1 MTITLS
7 DIEKNY
13 DRPLF
18 TNLTIKI
25 QQSDRLLI
33 DGPSGSGKTTLLRII
48 LGLEK
53 PDFGTITGVNHEKCS
68 AVFQE
73 DRLIEHLNGPEN
85 ILALLPIKNS
95 MATARGALLSLGIP
109 ESELQKPVSEWSG
122 GMRRRV
128 SIARALSAGADLVV
142 MDEPFAGLDADTARL
157 CANYILQ
164 KLNGATLIVT
174 SHEKT
179 AASLLYDKIKNI

>member
-1 MTITLS
+1 MTIILS
-7 DIEKNY
+7 DIEKRY

-18 TNLTIKI
+18 CKLNAKI
-25 QQSDRLLI
+25 EQSDRLLI
-33 DGPSGSGKTTLLRII
+33 DGPSGSGKTTLMRII

-53 PDFGTITGVNHEKCS
+53 PDFGTITGVNLEKCS

-73 DRLIEHLNGPEN
+73 DRLIEHISGPEN
-85 ILALLPIKNS
+85 VFALLPIKNCLT
-95 MATARGALLSLGIP
+95 TARSALLSLGIP
-109 ESELQKPVSEWSG
+109 ESEFIKPVSEWSG

-128 SIARALSAGADLVV
+128 SIARAMSAGAELVL

-164 KLNGATLIVT
+164 NLNGATLIVT

-179 AASLLYDKIKNI
+179 AASLLCDRTIKI